1 MEMPT
6 FATKEARIEWV
17 HKNKD
22 LILAE
27 KRNTIKRADVM
38 TLKAETPLR
47 GSADKSEDEN
57 GNGNGEPGKLQVKA
71 VINTTNLIDSH
82 MDCHIPGLWNKSLK
96 DAGVLYW
103 LQEHEMEFE
112 YIIADSVND
121 GLVASAKTISWQKL
135 GYPFEGNT
143 QALMFE
149 AAISKERN
157 EFMYKQYEKGY
168 VLNHS
173 VGMRYVKLYLCV
185 DSDAPEYAA
194 EKENWNKYIGQVANR
209 DKADEYGYFWAVTE
223 AKIIEGSAVVKG
235 SNYATPTISVG
246 QAKDINNT
254 GAAETGT
261 PKDEPPTGTQNKST
275 ILLTI

>member
-6 FATKEARIEWV
+6 FTTKEARIAWV

-27 KRNTIKRADVM
+27 KRNTIKRADTICM
-38 TLKAETPLR
+38 KAETPTR
-47 GSADKSEDEN
+47 GSADKAEDE
-57 GNGNGEPGKLQVKA
+57 NGNGEPGKLQVKA

-82 MDCHIPGLWNKSLK
+82 MDCHIPGIWNKSLK

-121 GLVASAKTISWQKL
+121 GLTASAKTMSWLKL
-135 GYPFEGNT
+135 GYPYEGNT
-143 QALMFE
+143 QALVFE

-157 EFMYKQYEKGY
+157 EFMFKQYEKGY

-173 VGMRYVKLYLCV
+173 VGMRYVKLFLCV
-185 DSDAPEYAA
+185 DSELPEYAS
-194 EKENWNKYIGQVANR
+194 EKENWDKYIGQVANR

-235 SNYATPTISVG
+235 SNFATPTISVG
-246 QAKDINNT
+246 QAKDINNA
-254 GAAETGT
+254 GADNVT
-261 PKDEPPTGTQNKST
+261 PTPEPPLGTQSKSSFF
-275 ILLTI
+275 INN

>member
-6 FATKEARIEWV
+6 FATKEARIAWV

-27 KRNTIKRADVM
+27 KRNTIKRADTICM
-38 TLKAETPLR
+38 KAETPTR
-47 GSADKSEDEN
+47 GSADKAEDE
-57 GNGNGEPGKLQVKA
+57 NGNGEPGKLQVKA

-121 GLVASAKTISWQKL
+121 GLTASAKTMSWQKL
-135 GYPFEGNT
+135 GYPYEGNT
-143 QALMFE
+143 QALVFE

-185 DSDAPEYAA
+185 NSEMADYAA
-194 EKENWNKYIGQVANR
+194 EKENWDKYIGQVANR

-235 SNYATPTISVG
+235 SNFATPTISVG
-246 QAKDINNT
+246 QAKDINNA
-254 GAAETGT
+254 GADNIT
-261 PKDEPPTGTQNKST
+261 PKDEPPTGTQSRSSFFINN
-275 ILLTI
+275 